1 MANKGV
7 DGGRG
12 RRASVVNKQ
21 RGNSSQ
27 RFYVVLALVAVI
39 GAIFI
44 VRAARAPR
52 AVANVT
58 TAPITAA
65 QAEGYLMGNP
75 NAPVQIMEFADF
87 ECPACGNFAVI
98 TEPDVRNRIVNT
110 GIASYRFFDFP
121 LPMHKNTMAA
131 SNAAACAADQGKF
144 WEMHDELFRNQP
156 EWNGESD
163 NKDNPKK
170 VFLGYVKSLGMNT
183 DAWEKCFDSQAH
195 QSRILANQAEGVR
208 RHVQSTPTF
217 VIGARMIPGALS
229 YDAFKAY
236 VDSAAKE
243 APVAAKSDSATKS
256 TTKDTAKSTT
266 KGATK

>member
-12 RRASVVNKQ
+12 RRSGVVNKK

-27 RFYVVLALVAVI
+27 RFYVVLALVAVV

-110 GIASYRFFDFP
+110 GLASYRFFDFP

-163 NKDNPKK
+163 ARDNPKK

-183 DAWEKCFDSQAH
+183 DTWEKCFDSQAH
-195 QSRILANQAEGVR
+195 QPRILANQAEGNR
-208 RHVQSTPTF
+208 RKVQSTPTF
-217 VIGARMIPGALS
+217 VIGARMIPGAMS
-229 YDAFKAY
+229 YDVFKAY
-236 VDSAAKE
+236 VDSATRE
-243 APVAAKSDSATKS
+243 APPAAGKPDSSATK
-256 TTKDTAKSTT
+256 TATKSTT